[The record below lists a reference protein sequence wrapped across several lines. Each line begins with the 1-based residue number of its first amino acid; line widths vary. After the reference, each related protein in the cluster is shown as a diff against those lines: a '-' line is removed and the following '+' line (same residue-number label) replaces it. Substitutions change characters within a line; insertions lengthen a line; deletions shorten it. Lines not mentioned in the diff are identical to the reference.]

1 MDLDQWE
8 KLSIITWTR
17 ILGESIEAKDAG
29 REQYARWMLKD
40 VLGTEV
46 I

>member
-8 KLSIITWTR
+8 RLSIITWKR
-17 ILGESIEAKDAG
+17 ILAESIEAKDAG

-40 VLGTEV
+40 VLGMEV
-46 I
+46 L